1 MSVRTSMYSYMY
13 ITTSV
18 YMHMLFSPQGLN
30 VADLEDLLEDIEI
43 YRKIEKDTN
52 QEFWM
57 VRSAYTKS
65 PFLFK

>member
-1 MSVRTSMYSYMY
+1 M
-13 ITTSV
+13 

-57 VRSAYTKS
+57 VRSAYMKNPYTFAEDQHNRTQPKC